1 MQTRPSTLK
10 KRWPLAATTAAL
22 LLGAGAAN
30 AQLVLVAP
38 EDFGG
43 TGLGAVNT
51 VLTITSPANS
61 TFEAG
66 AVGIA
71 PGGAEFE
78 IGDTTAQTT
87 TRSIGELGV
96 MSAADL
102 RVVFNASEPAGNSI
116 TLDDLVLNVYSPTG
130 SVLFTSGAFTSTP
143 FASTNTG
150 TGNSGFVFALSATDI
165 ASAQA
170 LAFGTGFESNLIGL
184 SAAASDATGGLE
196 TFYVAN
202 SGTTVTPVPEPGTY
216 AMLLAGLGVMGFV
229 ARRSR
234 KTQAAQA

>member
-1 MQTRPSTLK
+1 MTNRSSTFK

-22 LLGAGAAN
+22 LLGAGAAH

-51 VLTITSPANS
+51 VLTITSPGSS

-66 AVGIA
+66 AVGIS
-71 PGGAEFE
+71 PGGAQFMT
-78 IGDTTAQTT
+78 GDTQAQTMART
-87 TRSIGELGV
+87 LGELGV
-96 MSAADL
+96 TSASSL
-102 RVVFNASEPAGNSI
+102 RVVFNAAEPAGGSI
-116 TLDDLVLNVYSPTG
+116 SLDDLVLNIYSATG
-130 SVLFTSGAFTSTP
+130 SVLFTSSAFSP
-143 FASTNTG
+143 VSFASTNTG
-150 TGNSGFVFALSATDI
+150 TGNSGFVFGLTGSDL

-170 LAFGTGFESNLIGL
+170 LAFGTGFEGNYVGL

-196 TFYVAN
+196 TFFVAN
-202 SGTTVTPVPEPGTY
+202 SATTVTPVPEPGTY

-234 KTQAAQA
+234 KTEA

>member
-1 MQTRPSTLK
+1 MTQRSISNM
-10 KRWPLAATTAAL
+10 RRVPLAVATTAAL
-22 LLGAGAAN
+22 LFGASVAQ

-51 VLTITSPANS
+51 VLTITSPGSS

-66 AVGIA
+66 AVGID
-71 PGGAEFE
+71 GSGAQFMT
-78 IGDTTAQTT
+78 GDTQAQTMART
-87 TRSIGELGV
+87 LGSLGV
-96 MSAADL
+96 TSAADL
-102 RVVFNASEPAGNSI
+102 RVVFNASEPAGGSI
-116 TLDDLVLNVYSPTG
+116 NLDNLVLNIYSASG
-130 SVLFTSGAFTSTP
+130 SVLFTSAAFTPVS

-150 TGNSGFVFALSATDI
+150 TGNSGFVFGLTSADA

-170 LAFGTGFESNLIGL
+170 LAFGSGFAGNYVGL

-202 SGTTVTPVPEPGTY
+202 SATVAAVPEPGTY

-229 ARRSR
+229 ARRSSA
-234 KTQAAQA
+234 KTQA

>member
-1 MQTRPSTLK
+1 MQTRSSFN

-22 LLGAGAAN
+22 LLGAGAAH

-51 VLTITSPANS
+51 VLTITSPANA

-66 AVGIA
+66 AVGID
-71 PGGAEFE
+71 PTGVEFE
-78 IGDTTAQTT
+78 TGDTTAQTT
-87 TRSIGELGV
+87 ARTLGDLGI

-102 RVVFNASEPAGNSI
+102 RVVFNASEPAGGSI
-116 TLDDLVLNVYSPTG
+116 SLDNLVLNIYSASG
-130 SVLFTSGAFTSTP
+130 SVLFTSAAFSP
-143 FASTNTG
+143 VSFASSNTG
-150 TGNSGFVFALSATDI
+150 TGNSGFVFALTGAD
-165 ASAQA
+165 AMSAQS
-170 LAFGTGFESNLIGL
+170 LAFGAGFEGNYVGL

-202 SGTTVTPVPEPGTY
+202 SATVTPVPEPGTY

-229 ARRSR
+229 ARRSAR
-234 KTQAAQA
+234 KTQA